1 MAGQDEPARGR
12 AGRAGPWPGRTSR
25 PVAGQDKP
33 ARGRAGQAALLPA
46 ARAGDCTPG
55 KPPSCVPQGRGV
67 APQASR
73 LLACRKGGSSV
84 PAAGREHANMHG
96 KPTLSAR
103 LAAGRSCP
111 FSGLVA
117 GEASPAPPG
126 RGLRPLPTPLRGA
139 LPPTPLLRAE
149 TPPRVKTKTRQQRG
163 QKNHRPAPR
172 FAALKRRARNKVLCQ
187 AFFQESG
194 QESGG
199 KRSSRAP
206 RMPASWPHW
215 AKRKS
220 TGSWVWR

>member
-1 MAGQDEPARGR
+1 MAGQDR
-12 AGRAGPWPGRTSR
+12 
-25 PVAGQDKP
+25 
-33 ARGRAGQAALLPA
+33 
-46 ARAGDCTPG
+46 
-55 KPPSCVPQGRGV
+55 PPSCLRQGREV
-67 APQASR
+67 APRASR
-73 LLACRKGGSSV
+73 FLAYGKSGSSV

-103 LAAGRSCP
+103 LAAGRSWP
-111 FSGLVA
+111 FLGLAA

-139 LPPTPLLRAE
+139 LPPRPPNGGKCPPSPLLRAE
-149 TPPRVKTKTRQQRG
+149 TLPRVKTKTRQQRG
-163 QKNHRPAPR
+163 QKNHRPTPR